1 MAYRSSHR
9 WCSVR
14 KGVLRNFA
22 KFTGKHLCQSLF
34 FNKVAGLQNTFFTEH
49 LQTTD
54 SGHSLYWGKFIGNIS
69 LLDLK
74 IICVYFPCNFQSSKK
89 EDKAIVFLSILLKQ

>member
-1 MAYRSSHR
+1 MAYRSNHR

-34 FNKVAGLQNTFFTEH
+34 FNKVAGF
-49 LQTTD
+49 QTTD